1 MNTQE
6 IKCFLRV
13 AERLNFS
20 RAAQELYLTPPTVT
34 HHIQKLEGELGV
46 RLFQRDSKSV
56 RLTLEGEVFYRDA
69 QEIMMKIE
77 NARARLRDIKKSK
90 QTLLRIGCTAEQ
102 EMTFLTD
109 VLSRLR
115 RRYPDADPRFTTDDF
130 SHLLRML
137 KENQLDLVLGSRDMM
152 EGMESCCF
160 TPLYACRSC
169 AVFGADL
176 PVGTE
181 GESVSLGQLK
191 DFPLVVLRPKN
202 IPVLESDCIERFLTS
217 KPAPRQV
224 VRQDGAA
231 AVLAL
236 VRSGYG
242 IGILPEYAL
251 SAQDRAALRCLGIE
265 ESPWIEYGLIHS
277 RDNKN
282 PCIANFLAI
291 ACELK
296 GTKGPRQ
303 R

>member
-6 IKCFLRV
+6 IKCFLRA

-34 HHIQKLEGELGV
+34 HHIQKLEEELGV

-56 RLTLEGEVFYRDA
+56 RLTLEGEVFYLDA

-77 NARARLRDIKKSK
+77 DAQARLNDIKKSK

-115 RRYPDADPRFTTDDF
+115 SRYPDADSRFTTDDF

-152 EGMESCCF
+152 NGAENCCF

-169 AVFGADL
+169 AVVGGDF
-176 PVGTE
+176 PVQTE
-181 GESVSLGQLK
+181 GGSISLQQMK
-191 DFPLVVLRPKN
+191 DVPLIVLRPKN
-202 IPVLESDCIERFLTS
+202 IPLLESDCIERFLTG

-224 VRQDGAA
+224 IRQDGAA

-251 SAQDRAALRCLGIE
+251 SARDRSSLRCLGIE
-265 ESPWIEYGLIHS
+265 ESPWIEYGLIHN

-282 PCIANFLAI
+282 PCIAKFLAI

-296 GTKGPRQ
+296 GTKRPGEK
-303 R
+303 

>member
-13 AERLNFS
+13 AERLSFS

-34 HHIQKLEGELGV
+34 HHIQKLESELEV
-46 RLFQRDSKSV
+46 QLFQRDSKSV
-56 RLTLEGEVFYRDA
+56 RLTMEGEVFYRDA

-77 NARARLRDIKKSK
+77 DAQARLNDIKKSK

-115 RRYPDADPRFTTDDF
+115 SKYPDADPRFTTDDF

-137 KENQLDLVLGSRDMM
+137 KEKHLDLVLGSRDMLDGA
-152 EGMESCCF
+152 ENCCF

-169 AVFGADL
+169 AVFGGDF
-176 PVGTE
+176 PVQAQE
-181 GESVSLGQLK
+181 NSVSLQQLR
-191 DFPLVVLRPKN
+191 DYPLIVLRPKN
-202 IPVLESDCIERFLTS
+202 IPLLQNDCIERFLTA

-236 VRSGYG
+236 VRGGYG
-242 IGILPEYAL
+242 VGILPEYAL
-251 SAQDRAALRCLGIE
+251 SDWDRSSLRCLGIA
-265 ESPWIEYGLIHS
+265 ESPWIEYGLIH
-277 RDNKN
+277 DKQNKN
-282 PCIANFLAI
+282 PCIEKFLSV

-296 GTKGPRQ
+296 GTKHP
-303 R
+303 